1 MIEDSTGALF
11 AGAVLLGLVHGILPD
26 HGWPVAAL
34 YAVDRTHVW
43 LRGFAA
49 GFILGFGHLVSSIAV
64 VLAFFGATAY
74 FGIGSLGWLDY
85 VAGALL
91 IALGVREYRHGHSH
105 GGVRDGSEDHSHDG
119 DDGRSEDDGHS
130 HDDDH
135 GHSHDDDHSHNEHGH
150 SHDHS
155 HHGRIGAWLRST
167 LPFVDDI
174 PDDPDKQGLWGIAV
188 FAFALGFAHNEE
200 FEIIALCTGSD
211 YCLELMLVYA
221 LAVMGAVV
229 AMTLVLVAG
238 FEQFEDRVEAHA
250 DKLPTITAAVLIG
263 MGIGFVLGVF

>member
-1 MIEDSTGALF
+1 MIEDGTGALF
-11 AGAVLLGLVHGILPD
+11 AGAVLLGVVHGILPD

-105 GGVRDGSEDHSHDG
+105 GEVRDGSDDHSH
-119 DDGRSEDDGHS
+119 
-130 HDDDH
+130 DDH
-135 GHSHDDDHSHNEHGH
+135 GHSHDDHDH

-155 HHGRIGAWLRST
+155 HHGGIGAWLRST
-167 LPFVDDI
+167 LPFADDV

-211 YCLELMLVYA
+211 FCLELMLVYA